1 MTLSTGN
8 CIPFYNGGEGVVVLM
23 MIVRK
28 RVVVGGGYG
37 RRVVLN
43 LVRKRVVVC
52 GGCVDGVGEEK
63 GGSGYG
69 GGGGGFC

>member
-1 MTLSTGN
+1 M
-8 CIPFYNGGEGVVVLM
+8 LM
-23 MIVRK
+23 
-28 RVVVGGGYG
+28 
-37 RRVVLN
+37 

-69 GGGGGFC
+69 GGVVLMMLRKRVVVVMGEGLC

>member
-1 MTLSTGN
+1 M
-8 CIPFYNGGEGVVVLM
+8 LM
-23 MIVRK
+23 
-28 RVVVGGGYG
+28 
-37 RRVVLN
+37 

-69 GGGGGFC
+69 GGGGCVDYVEEEGGSGYGRGVVLMSVRKRVVMVMGEGLN

>member
-37 RRVVLN
+37 RGV
-43 LVRKRVVVC
+43 
-52 GGCVDGVGEEK
+52 VGE
-63 GGSGYG
+63 GL
-69 GGGGGFC
+69 C